1 VGNLKEISDFHKAA
15 IVVSVLLAIAA
26 FCVHNAT
33 TKRELK
39 EASKVAGAIGVVTG
53 SLLTLGAIL

>member
-1 VGNLKEISDFHKAA
+1 MKEISDLHKAA

-33 TKRELK
+33 TKHELK
-39 EASKVAGAIGVVTG
+39 EASKVAGTIGAVTG
-53 SLLTLGAIL
+53 GLLTLGALL